1 MLVPELTLA
10 APEAGGRMLERFGF
24 SPDAGLW
31 RLGSQALRVVQGQPQ
46 GHGRIDHVALTVP
59 DIDRAL
65 ADLTARGLTLDATA
79 TPDGPRLIPEFWT
92 DGLRFAYL
100 TGPEAARIE
109 LCQRLTGAPAGIGQD
124 HVGIPCADLAPMQ
137 AFFEGQGA
145 RLIAAVDLDRP
156 EGTIPVRFLA
166 FHGGVVELY
175 QPVSPAP
182 RAAPGLWSR
191 LLVPGLAAP
200 IHGPEGLVL
209 APL

>member
-10 APEAGGRMLERFGF
+10 APDAGARMLERFGF
-24 SPDAGLW
+24 RPDAALW
-31 RLGSQALRVVQGQPQ
+31 RLGSQALRVTQGEPR

-65 ADLTARGLTLDATA
+65 ADLTTRGLTLDAGV
-79 TPDGPRLIPEFWT
+79 TPGGPELIPEFWT
-92 DGLRFAYL
+92 GGLRFAYL
-100 TGPEAARIE
+100 AGPEGARIE
-109 LCQRLTGAPAGIGQD
+109 LCQRLTGASAETGQD

-145 RLIAAVDLDRP
+145 RLVAAVDLDRP
-156 EGTIPVRFLA
+156 EGRIPVRFLA
-166 FHGGVVELY
+166 FQGGMVELY

-191 LLVPGLAAP
+191 LLVTGLATP